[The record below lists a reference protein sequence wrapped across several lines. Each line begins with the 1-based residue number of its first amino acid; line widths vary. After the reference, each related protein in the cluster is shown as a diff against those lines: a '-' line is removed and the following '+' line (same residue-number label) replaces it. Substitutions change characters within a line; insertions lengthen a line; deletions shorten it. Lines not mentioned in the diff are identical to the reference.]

1 MNTPSKNLF
10 NELLPLVESF
20 KEDDTET
27 LNHLV
32 DKLLSHFGY
41 TEFPIRGFNKMK
53 QLGYLF
59 QQLESTVNKETQ
71 DKTYVD

>member
-1 MNTPSKNLF
+1 MNTSSKDLF
-10 NELLPLVESF
+10 KSLLPIVESF

-27 LNHLV
+27 LNRLV
-32 DKLLSHFGY
+32 DVLMVHFGY

-59 QQLESTVNKETQ
+59 QQLETAVKE
-71 DKTYVD
+71 K

>member
-1 MNTPSKNLF
+1 MSTSKDLF

-20 KEDDTET
+20 KDDDTET

-32 DKLLSHFGY
+32 DVLMEHFGY
-41 TEFPIRGFNKMK
+41 SEFPIRGFNKMK

-59 QQLESTVNKETQ
+59 QQLESAAHKELK
-71 DKTYVD
+71 DD